1 MTLPSLLSIGSS
13 ALALV
18 LSGVMF
24 VQGGSNSALQTELQK
39 RTQDIQAQQQEIQ
52 LQQQQAQVLQQK
64 VDTARKLAE
73 QLGPQVIGSL
83 KIVAIRSNSAKIHAL
98 LAKHNVVTTDPEK
111 EQIKKLIEDAE
122 KAKAT
127 GGTPK

>member
-1 MTLPSLLSIGSS
+1 MTFPSLLSVAASGI
-13 ALALV
+13 ALV

-52 LQQQQAQVLQQK
+52 LQQQQAQGLQQK
-64 VDTARKLAE
+64 VDTATKLAQ

-98 LAKHNVVTTDPEK
+98 LAKHNVTTTDAEK

-122 KAKAT
+122 KAKAS
-127 GGTPK
+127 GTAPK

>member
-1 MTLPSLLSIGSS
+1 MTFPSLLSVGSS
-13 ALALV
+13 GIALL
-18 LSGVMF
+18 LSAVMF

-52 LQQQQAQVLQQK
+52 LQQQQAQGLQQR
-64 VDTARKLAE
+64 VETAKKLAE

-83 KIVAIRSNSAKIHAL
+83 KIVAIRSNSVKIRDL
-98 LAKHNVVTTDPEK
+98 LAKHNVTTTDAEK

-122 KAKAT
+122 KTK
-127 GGTPK
+127 GTAPK